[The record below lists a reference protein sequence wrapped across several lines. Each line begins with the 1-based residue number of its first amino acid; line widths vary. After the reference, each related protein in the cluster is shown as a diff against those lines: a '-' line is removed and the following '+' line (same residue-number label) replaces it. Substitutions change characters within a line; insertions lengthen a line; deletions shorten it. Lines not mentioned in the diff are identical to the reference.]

1 VIESKAKKDEFQ
13 KALAAFGHAVRE
25 FHKGEMDKATELL
38 QDFIKKFPNDRE
50 FVDRARIYLTLAER
64 RPRREALPLKSLE
77 DHLQASVYKINQGD
91 FEGALRTLEKALEFK
106 AEEGRVHYLMADAYM
121 LMNQPEP
128 ALENLKKAVQKDK
141 LYSTLAQNE
150 SDFEPLWEDK
160 KFRLL
165 MRLA

>member
-1 VIESKAKKDEFQ
+1 MG
-13 KALAAFGHAVRE
+13 AAIGRTLHREDRQQVRE
-25 FHKGEMDKATELL
+25 QHHLS
-38 QDFIKKFPNDRE
+38 
-50 FVDRARIYLTLAER
+50 RARAGPARERDHEHRTDERLER

-121 LMNQPEP
+121 LMNQPEA

-141 LYSTLAQNE
+141 LYSILAQNE

-160 KFRLL
+160 KFKLIVK
-165 MRLA
+165 LA